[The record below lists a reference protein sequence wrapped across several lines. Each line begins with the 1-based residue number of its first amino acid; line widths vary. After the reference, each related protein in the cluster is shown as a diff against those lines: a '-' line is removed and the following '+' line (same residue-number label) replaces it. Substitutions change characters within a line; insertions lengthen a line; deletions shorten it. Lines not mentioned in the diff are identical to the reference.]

1 MSARNNSSD
10 QTNTNGGSSLRP
22 PTSRPGHHLR
32 ASADMSGVFQSPLSG
47 RIRPSSEIF
56 LNPPQVTQQNAETE
70 ALDKAAREWIN
81 DLETYENTLEEMA
94 SAALDQEF
102 KDELSAIEQWFRVL
116 SEAERTAALYALLQQ
131 TTQVQIRFFIQVLQQ
146 MAKSHPMSNLL
157 SPNTFEK
164 DAMASRMNDAMS
176 KLNMGSSAR
185 ESFNRNPP
193 PPSPGGPN
201 SRQQGVDPASMF
213 PEAAAAIAAQRA
225 KISGQGGAASGVKSN
240 RNSALFETRSSSSN
254 LAPTP
259 SITTSNTKEN
269 NPPSSPWNRPNDHEQ
284 NRPKSASGHQPA
296 MGNFQLPQ
304 PPSGGLRSPRNP
316 PPQITGNTNI
326 QTTTLAAPTDNIEM
340 PQLSPYAGASS
351 GNWASMVNTPVNA
364 MFPGGNV
371 DMVANATAMKLAALS
386 TVNNR
391 IILDNDPKGWG
402 KRRSKDGGLS
412 HPNGSNGNGVSG
424 LASPRGMNPH
434 GSANITMYNEHGQIV
449 QIPAA
454 AAAAALQQQQQ
465 QQNMQ
470 NLASPGMLGGRSR
483 PSSPGVFPSP
493 GGQWSGMSFTSP
505 QAGGFL
511 AAQSPLLNNGLLGQ
525 FGALGSTDGGY
536 NSDDPTGR
544 GRSPRG
550 RRGSSKPPED
560 PTNPEL
566 LGDIPLWLRS
576 LRLHK
581 YTDNLKDLK
590 WQELVALND
599 EALEKR
605 GVNALGARRKMLKVF
620 EQVKAAQTEGKL

>member
-1 MSARNNSSD
+1 MSSRNSSSE
-10 QTNTNGGSSLRP
+10 QQASSNGGSLRP
-22 PTSRPGHHLR
+22 PATRPGHHLR
-32 ASADMSGVFQSPLSG
+32 ASADMSGAFQSPMGG

-56 LNPPQVTQQNAETE
+56 LNPPQIPQQNAETE
-70 ALDKAAREWIN
+70 ALDKAAREWIS
-81 DLETYENTLEEMA
+81 DLET
-94 SAALDQEF
+94 
-102 KDELSAIEQWFRVL
+102 AIEQWFRVL

-164 DAMASRMNDAMS
+164 DAMANRMNDAMS
-176 KLNMGSSAR
+176 KLTLGSR
-185 ESFNRNPP
+185 ESFNNRPP

-201 SRQQGVDPASMF
+201 RNPGVDPASMF

-225 KISGQGGAASGVKSN
+225 KLSAQGGAASGIKSN
-240 RNSALFETRSSSSN
+240 RNSTLFETRSSSSN
-254 LAPTP
+254 LSAPD
-259 SITTSNTKEN
+259 SSNNNNETS
-269 NPPSSPWNRPNDHEQ
+269 
-284 NRPKSASGHQPA
+284 RPKSASGQPT

-304 PPSGGLRSPRNP
+304 PPSAGLRSPRNP

-326 QTTTLAAPTDNIEM
+326 QTTTLAAPSDNLEM
-340 PQLSPYAGASS
+340 PQLSPYAGHSS
-351 GNWASMVNTPVNA
+351 GNWASMVSTPVNA
-364 MFPGGNV
+364 MFPQGQNA

-402 KRRSKDGGLS
+402 KRRKDSTPGQNGGG
-412 HPNGSNGNGVSG
+412 PGG
-424 LASPRGMNPH
+424 LASPRGIPGLSPAH
-434 GSANITMYNEHGQIV
+434 ITMYNEHGQLV

-454 AAAAALQQQQQ
+454 AAAAALG
-465 QQNMQ
+465 QNGSP
-470 NLASPGMLGGRSR
+470 NLLGGRSR
-483 PSSPGVFPSP
+483 PSSPGIFNAATQW
-493 GGQWSGMSFTSP
+493 GQIGFASP

-525 FGALGSTDGGY
+525 FGSLGGSEGY
-536 NSDDPTGR
+536 NSDDLSGR

-566 LGDIPLWLRS
+566 LNDIPLWLRS

-590 WQELVALND
+590 WTELVQLDD
-599 EALEKR
+599 EALDKR

-620 EQVKAAQTEGKL
+620 EQVRQAQSEGKI

>member
-1 MSARNNSSD
+1 MSTSLNKSEQSS
-10 QTNTNGGSSLRP
+10 NGGSLRP

-32 ASADMSGVFQSPLSG
+32 ASADMSGAFQSPMGG

-56 LNPPQVTQQNAETE
+56 LNPPQIPQQNAETE

-164 DAMASRMNDAMS
+164 DAMTSRMNDAMS
-176 KLNMGSSAR
+176 KLTMGSR
-185 ESFNRNPP
+185 ESFNNRPP
-193 PPSPGGPN
+193 PPSPGPN
-201 SRQQGVDPASMF
+201 NGNRNSTDPASMF

-225 KISGQGGAASGVKSN
+225 KLSGQGGPASGVKSN
-240 RNSALFETRSSSSN
+240 RSSALFETRSTSN
-254 LAPTP
+254 MNTP
-259 SITTSNTKEN
+259 SITTSSGPNTKEN
-269 NPPSSPWNRPNDHEQ
+269 NPPPSPWNRPSDSTVENS
-284 NRPKSASGHQPA
+284 RPKSASGQPA

-304 PPSGGLRSPRNP
+304 PPSAGLRSPRNP

-326 QTTTLAAPTDNIEM
+326 QTTTLAAPSDNLEL
-340 PQLSPYAGASS
+340 PQLSPYGPSG

-364 MFPGGNV
+364 LFPQSQNA

-386 TVNNR
+386 TVNSR

-402 KRRSKDGGLS
+402 KRRKDGNA
-412 HPNGSNGNGVSG
+412 NGAP
-424 LASPRGMNPH
+424 LPSPRGIPGLSPAH
-434 GSANITMYNEHGQIV
+434 ITMYNEHGQLV

-454 AAAAALQQQQQ
+454 AAAAALQGQ
-465 QQNMQ
+465 
-470 NLASPGMLGGRSR
+470 ASPGLLGGRSR
-483 PSSPGVFPSP
+483 PSSPGIFNSP
-493 GGQWSGMSFTSP
+493 GQWGPMGFASP
-505 QAGGFL
+505 QANGFL

-525 FGALGSTDGGY
+525 FGSLGGSEGY
-536 NSDDPTGR
+536 NSDDPMNGGR

-560 PTNPEL
+560 PTNIDL
-566 LGDIPLWLRS
+566 LNDIPAWLRS

-581 YTDNLKDLK
+581 YTDNLKNLK
-590 WQELVALND
+590 WTELVTLDD
-599 EALEKR
+599 EALDKR
-605 GVNALGARRKMLKVF
+605 GVNALGARRKMLKVWF
-620 EQVKAAQTEGKL
+620 LSHGQNCNQV